1 MFYPDVMEAA
11 AEKLNISD
19 LYIMLVRSQMAYVF
33 SMKEYDIVKLQR
45 ALKLENEYMMKFDE
59 GRQVISEQICGYS
72 VKDKKLY
79 PTCSPVKTVSKANM
93 NRR

>member
-79 PTCSPVKTVSKANM
+79 PTCSTVKTVSKANM